1 MPETESS
8 AGTPWRFALPG
19 LLAVCVL
26 AITSLGCAA
35 RVCWD
40 CDVCASSVLG
50 VECVAA
56 QEQTAARDVTWFEGA
71 RLIDGNGG
79 APIEISAFLVEN
91 GVFAWVGRQ
100 GEREAPEGA
109 ARVDLSGKTVI
120 PALIDAHQHIG
131 LTNVKDGT
139 HSKDNYTL
147 ANLVE
152 HLERSAYHGVAA
164 TMSLGLEFDETL
176 AFELRNE
183 RLPDAARFLT
193 SGRGIA
199 ATPMAGPQQEYRS
212 GIPRGAQTEAEGRAA
227 VAELDGHGVDIIK
240 IWVDDRGGTVPK
252 LEPEVYRAVIDEAH
266 ARGMRVAS
274 HLGSTSG
281 LADAKDLIR
290 AGIDGFAHTVR
301 DRDIDDEYMTLVR
314 ANPDVW
320 TIPNLP
326 GSPVTLDDLPW
337 LGETLPPFEIENLR
351 AQAERRGGG
360 GTGRLLR
367 AAVPQSGP
375 QPRGRHGHRHGHRL
389 GRQRRLD
396 HAHRDPRHGRLRAH
410 ADGGARVGD
419 ADQRGDPGAGR
430 PRHGDRGQERVV
442 RRARREPV
450 GRHRAARGGSTV
462 STCAASRWTGRR
474 CGRSSWTACGD
485 GSGRRCS
492 SGSDVQRAGSG
503 AHGPPGRR
511 RSVAHRQ

>member
-1 MPETESS
+1 MSESES
-8 AGTPWRFALPG
+8 RAGRRSGVALAG

-26 AITSLGCAA
+26 SVLSAGCTS
-35 RVCWD
+35 RTCWD
-40 CDVCASSVLG
+40 CDVCASAPFPVS
-50 VECVAA
+50 CVSAA
-56 QEQTAARDVTWFEGA
+56 AWQPERDATWYEGA
-71 RLIDGNGG
+71 RLIDGSGG
-79 APIEISAFLVEN
+79 APVERSAFLVEN

-100 GEREAPEGA
+100 GEREAPDGA
-109 ARVDLSGKTVI
+109 DRVDLSGKTVV

-147 ANLVE
+147 SNLVE

-164 TMSLGLEFDETL
+164 TMSLGLEFDEAL

-183 RLPDAARFLT
+183 ALPDAARFLT

-199 ATPMAGPQQEYRS
+199 ATPTAGPQQEYRL
-212 GIPRGAQTEAEGRAA
+212 GIPRGAQTEAAGRAA

-252 LEPEVYRAVIDEAH
+252 LEPDVYRAIIDEAH

-301 DRDIDDEYMTLVR
+301 DRDIDEEFMALVR
-314 ANPDVW
+314 EHPDVW

-337 LGETLPPFEIENLR
+337 LSETLPPFEIENLR
-351 AQAERRGGG
+351 QQAERLAAEGPGAFFELQCRNLARNREAGMIIGMGTDSGVSVAWTTHTEIRDMAGCGLTPMEAIESATRVNAEILGLDDLGTVAEGKSASFVVLDADPLDDITNTRRIDSVYLRGEPVD
-360 GTGRLLR
+360 REALR
-367 AAVPQSGP
+367 AKF
-375 QPRGRHGHRHGHRL
+375 
-389 GRQRRLD
+389 LD
-396 HAHRDPRHGRLRAH
+396 G
-410 ADGGARVGD
+410 VG
-419 ADQRGDPGAGR
+419 Q
-430 PRHGDRGQERVV
+430 
-442 RRARREPV
+442 
-450 GRHRAARGGSTV
+450 
-462 STCAASRWTGRR
+462 
-474 CGRSSWTACGD
+474 
-485 GSGRRCS
+485 
-492 SGSDVQRAGSG
+492 
-503 AHGPPGRR
+503 
-511 RSVAHRQ
+511 